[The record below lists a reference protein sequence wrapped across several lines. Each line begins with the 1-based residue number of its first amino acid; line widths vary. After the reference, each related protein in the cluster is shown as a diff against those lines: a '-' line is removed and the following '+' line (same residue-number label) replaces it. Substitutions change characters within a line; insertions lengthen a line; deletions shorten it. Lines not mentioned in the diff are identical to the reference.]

1 MQIILTH
8 DQADFDA
15 LAAMLGA
22 HLLNEGAIPVLPHR
36 MNRNLRAFLN
46 LYGSELPFVEP
57 GDLPDEPIQSVTLV
71 DTQSLITLKGL
82 NPHTDV
88 HVVDHHA
95 RRNDLPAHWTIMQES
110 LGATTTLFVE
120 SLREH
125 NGALNFIHATLL
137 LLGIYEDT
145 GSLTYASTSARD
157 AQAVAFLLE
166 QGASLQIA
174 TEYLN
179 PPLSAEQRELQDQ
192 FLASAQTC
200 TINGQHIIIAKANA
214 EKTTEEISSVAHKL
228 RDLLDPD
235 ALFLLA
241 STMEGIRIVARSTCD
256 QVNVAEITTQF
267 GGGGHDRA
275 ASALIRLGG
284 KTNIK
289 DQREQMDEV
298 RQQLIDLLPRY
309 VQPTISVGQI
319 MSRRPRTLT
328 LQTSAED
335 AAKLMQRY
343 GYEGYPVVEKG
354 AVVGLLT
361 RRAVDRAIAHKL
373 NLTASSLME
382 AGENTVHPQD
392 AIEQVQSIMANTGW
406 GQVPVT
412 DPESGKVIG
421 IVTRTDVLKSLSG
434 SNAPLPGKH
443 NLTVQLEAT
452 LSPARLALLK
462 LVASRAHEAYLPL
475 YIVGGFVR
483 DLILEKPSLDFDM
496 VVEGD
501 AISLARTLSER
512 YGGTVVSHSRFG
524 TAKWQ
529 IGAIR
534 SKLVKAMES
543 DVALNPRDLPESLD
557 LISARTEFYDH
568 PTALPTVER
577 SSIKL
582 DLHRRDFTI
591 NTMALRLDGRHYGDL
606 YDYWG
611 GLNDLHNL
619 QVRVLHSLSFVD
631 DPTRLLRAIRFEQR
645 FHFQIESRTRELME
659 QACPLLKQVTGTRLR
674 HELDLMLN
682 EPQAVD
688 MLARLSELDLLS
700 AIHPDLGWSTELAKP
715 LEFIL
720 NNKPSKAWGLY
731 EIHANWPI
739 RRVLAYLIWLGRLP
753 VLSVLRIADRL
764 RFPAIIE
771 DELKETSYLWIDLPG
786 LVDQPASA
794 ITQRLEEAPL
804 ISVYAVSILN
814 TDPNVKK
821 IITEF
826 VTHWRKVKP
835 ATTGKTLAEMG
846 VPPGPL
852 YKQVLRE
859 LRAAWLDGTI
869 TTADEESAY
878 LQQAIAKG
886 LRNGDSDSSRQD

>member
-57 GDLPDEPIQSVTLV
+57 SDLPDEPIQSVTLV

-95 RRNDLPAHWTIMQES
+95 RRSDLPAHWTIMQES

-298 RQQLIDLLPRY
+298 RQQLIGLLPRY

-543 DVALNPRDLPESLD
+543 DVALNPRDLPDSLD

-611 GLNDLHNL
+611 GLNDLHNH

-645 FHFQIESRTRELME
+645 FHFQIEARTRELME
-659 QACPLLKQVTGTRLR
+659 QARPLLKQVTGARLR
-674 HELDLMLN
+674 HELDLMLD

-700 AIHPDLGWSTELAKP
+700 AIHPGLVWSAELAKP
-715 LEFIL
+715 LESVKRHAPAKGWELPENF
-720 NNKPSKAWGLY
+720 
-731 EIHANWPI
+731 ANWPT
-739 RRVLAYLIWLGRLP
+739 RRVLAYLVWWGRLTAASTRQ
-753 VLSVLRIADRL
+753 LAERL
-764 RFPAIIE
+764 RFPTLIQEA
-771 DELKETSYLWIDLPG
+771 LKETCRLWIDLPG
-786 LVDQPASA
+786 LVGQPASV
-794 ITQRLEEAPL
+794 ITQRLEKAPL
-804 ISVYAVSILN
+804 ISVYAISALN
-814 TDPNVKK
+814 VDPTIKK
-821 IITEF
+821 LIADF

-835 ATTGKTLAEMG
+835 AATGKTLAEMG

-869 TTADEESAY
+869 TTTDEESAY